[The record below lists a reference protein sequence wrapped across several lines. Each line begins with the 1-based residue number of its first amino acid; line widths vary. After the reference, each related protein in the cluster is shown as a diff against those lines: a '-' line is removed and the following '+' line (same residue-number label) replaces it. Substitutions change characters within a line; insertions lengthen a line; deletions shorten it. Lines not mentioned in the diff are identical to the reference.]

1 MNKVRGAI
9 AKALDPPLLTRAYLA
24 SYYKGRENRE
34 IFDNVQTYCM
44 FIGYPRSG
52 HSLIGSLL
60 DAHPNAIVAHELDAL
75 RFVGA
80 RFGKHQ
86 LYELLLDN
94 SRRYAQRGREW
105 NGYAYEVP
113 QQWQG
118 RFNELR
124 VIGDKKGGHST
135 LRLAEDPELL
145 HRLQKTVA
153 IDVKFVHVIGDPY
166 NNVAAMLK
174 RPPVHVRNPTLSAI
188 VEDYFYRC
196 ETNAGLKA
204 RLGDTAVLDVRQESF
219 VASPERTL
227 CELCDFLGLRY
238 AEDYL
243 EACASIVF
251 ESPHRSRPDIWWDA
265 ATLATVHDGIERFDF
280 LKGYSYEDR

>member
-1 MNKVRGAI
+1 MKQVRGAI
-9 AKALDPPLLTRAYLA
+9 AKALDPPLLAWAYLA
-24 SYYKGRENRE
+24 SYCKGRENRRL
-34 IFDNVQTYCM
+34 FDGVETYCM
-44 FIGYPRSG
+44 FLGYPHSG

-75 RFVGA
+75 KFVGA
-80 RFGKHQ
+80 GFGKHQ
-86 LYELLLDN
+86 LYNLLLDN
-94 SRRYAQRGREW
+94 SRRFAQRGREW
-105 NGYAYEVP
+105 NSYAYEVS

-135 LRLAEDPELL
+135 LQLAEDPELL

-153 IDVKFVHVIGDPY
+153 IDVKFVHVVRNPY
-166 NNVAAMLK
+166 DNVAAMLK
-174 RPPVHVRNPTLSAI
+174 HPPVHVRNPTLSAI

-196 ETNAGLKA
+196 ETNAGLKE

-227 CELCDFLGLRY
+227 RELCDFLGLGY
-238 AEDYL
+238 DEDYL
-243 EACASIVF
+243 EGCASIVF
-251 ESPHRSRPDIWWDA
+251 ESPHRSRHRIEWDSSS
-265 ATLATVHDGIERFDF
+265 LATVRDGVERFDF